1 MGKCGYT
8 SILRDTLIIRKGN
21 LFIYYG
27 IIVDGLYII
36 IYDSYVLNNYVLE
49 PTHHSLSLKRKIP
62 STNEAYL
69 RHLRLGHINS

>member
-36 IYDSYVLNNYVLE
+36 
-49 PTHHSLSLKRKIP
+49 THNLLLLTI
-62 STNEAYL
+62 L
-69 RHLRLGHINS
+69 F